1 MFLMNLLAP
10 LLFGLFVAFIGNL
23 IGFHPIQS
31 FMAAVIFGWLIVR
44 ESTN

>member
-1 MFLMNLLAP
+1 MNLIAP

-23 IGFHPIQS
+23 MGLHPIQS
-31 FMAAVIFGWLIVR
+31 FMLAVIFGLLIVR